1 MHITFNLLFLF
12 NIICN
17 VIKKQIKHPK
27 LYFDYKIIE
36 SQVQLYYYSNLLDSN
51 GKRLSKFDIL
61 KVSFFSDKE
70 MMDLNKKEYNNL
82 TLYIK
87 RQEKVMNSYYN
98 RGLFSKYKI
107 IKESLSLMYNFK
119 KEFDDLFINS
129 NIKI

>member
-1 MHITFNLLFLF
+1 
-12 NIICN
+12 
-17 VIKKQIKHPK
+17 
-27 LYFDYKIIE
+27 
-36 SQVQLYYYSNLLDSN
+36 
-51 GKRLSKFDIL
+51 
-61 KVSFFSDKE
+61 

-82 TLYIK
+82 IFYIK

-98 RGLFSKYKI
+98 RGLFSKYNI

>member
-1 MHITFNLLFLF
+1 MK
-12 NIICN
+12 
-17 VIKKQIKHPK
+17 KKQIKHPK

-61 KVSFFSDKE
+61 KVSFFSDTE
-70 MMDLNKKEYNNL
+70 MMELNKKEYNNL
-82 TLYIK
+82 MLYIK

-98 RGLFSKYKI
+98 RGLLSKYKI

-129 NIKI
+129 NVKI

>member
-1 MHITFNLLFLF
+1 M
-12 NIICN
+12 
-17 VIKKQIKHPK
+17 IKKQIKHPK

-36 SQVQLYYYSNLLDSN
+36 SQVQLHYYSNLLDSN

-61 KVSFFSDKE
+61 KASFFSDKE

-82 TLYIK
+82 ILYIK
-87 RQEKVMNSYYN
+87 LQEKVMNSYYN